1 MPQATSEK
9 QQELI
14 GLMRELLNE
23 DYTHLRV
30 NRVLIEENLEEEST
44 SVSCEVTEEAS
55 GEKFVIAG
63 MGAGAIDAFFQG
75 MVERFATEYPSLTT
89 IRFAAFSVQARLD
102 TKKEY
107 SGADSEGEVM
117 LVIENSD
124 GKAFRFVHSSR
135 SVIASGIITTLL
147 GMEYFINSERAFVTV
162 YHAMKDAK
170 ERNRH
175 DLVQRYTNTM
185 AILVQNTSYSEVIS
199 KLREE
204 MG

>member
-1 MPQATSEK
+1 MPESNK
-9 QQELI
+9 QKELI
-14 GLMRELLNE
+14 ALMRELLNE
-23 DYTHLRV
+23 NYTHLRV
-30 NRVLIEENLEEEST
+30 NRVLIEESLEEESA
-44 SVSCEVTEEAS
+44 SVSCEVTDEAS

-63 MGAGAIDAFFQG
+63 KGSGAIDAFFQA
-75 MVERFATEYPSLTT
+75 MVERFATEYPSLNT
-89 IRFAAFSVQARLD
+89 IRFSAFSVQARMD
-102 TKKEY
+102 TRRKS

-117 LVIENSD
+117 LQIENSE

-135 SVIASGIITTLL
+135 SIIGSGIITTLL
-147 GMEYFINSERAFVTV
+147 GMEYFINSERAFVTI

-175 DLVQRYTNTM
+175 DLIQRYTNQM

-204 MG
+204 LS